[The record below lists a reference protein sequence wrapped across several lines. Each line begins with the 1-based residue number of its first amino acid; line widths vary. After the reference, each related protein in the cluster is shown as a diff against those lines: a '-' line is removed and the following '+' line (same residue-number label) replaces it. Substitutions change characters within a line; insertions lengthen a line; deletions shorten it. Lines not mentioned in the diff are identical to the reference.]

1 MRRLVHVCRAVNAT
15 RHAQMDIVAQPV
27 VPPVQHRARP
37 VGPKIPAASANAN
50 RKCTVVM
57 TRVDVGLENLVPVHR
72 HLTVVMQSVKRIHL
86 VALHANPETCNG
98 GQNEVFCNFYH

>member
-1 MRRLVHVCRAVNAT
+1 MCIAHVCRAVNAT
-15 RHAQMDIVAQPV
+15 RHAHMDIVAQSV
-27 VPPVQHRARP
+27 VPPAQHRVCP
-37 VGPKIPAASANAN
+37 VGPKIPAESANVN
-50 RKCTVVM
+50 RNYTVVM
-57 TRVDVGLENLVPVHR
+57 TRADVGLENLVPVHR